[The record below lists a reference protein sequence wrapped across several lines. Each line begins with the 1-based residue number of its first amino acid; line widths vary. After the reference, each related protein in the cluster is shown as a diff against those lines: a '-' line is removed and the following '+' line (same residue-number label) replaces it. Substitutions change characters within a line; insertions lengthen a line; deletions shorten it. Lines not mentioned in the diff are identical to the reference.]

1 MSGIAGAV
9 ALAAGSQ
16 AYGISLITAPANLAS
31 TVGTTTTRGWDVNG
45 DAIND
50 FGFTFRFPNTTGAT
64 GVVWQGAMAPPTANG
79 NGVVGYQGAF
89 VPYAT
94 NLSFGQNVGPTPPA
108 GASFRTTTQ
117 TVLASIYR
125 SGGVPS
131 GYGGFYPGN
140 TNVGGTAPGASH
152 GYAGFRVGTGAT
164 ARYGWLEVTITSSG
178 FTFGQAALG
187 DVGEAVQAGVVP
199 EPTSL
204 AAIALGASVFLR
216 RRNRVA

>member
-1 MSGIAGAV
+1 MSTRTNKALGGIAGAV

-31 TVGTTTTRGWDVNG
+31 TVGTTTTVTLIVTRLGTRGWDVNG
-45 DAIND
+45 DAAND
-50 FGFTFRFPNTTGAT
+50 FVFTFRYPNTATGS

-117 TVLASIYR
+117 TVLASQYR
-125 SGGVPS
+125 SNGIPS
-131 GYGGFYPGN
+131 G
-140 TNVGGTAPGASH
+140 
-152 GYAGFRVGTGAT
+152 
-164 ARYGWLEVTITSSG
+164 
-178 FTFGQAALG
+178 
-187 DVGEAVQAGVVP
+187 
-199 EPTSL
+199 
-204 AAIALGASVFLR
+204 
-216 RRNRVA
+216 